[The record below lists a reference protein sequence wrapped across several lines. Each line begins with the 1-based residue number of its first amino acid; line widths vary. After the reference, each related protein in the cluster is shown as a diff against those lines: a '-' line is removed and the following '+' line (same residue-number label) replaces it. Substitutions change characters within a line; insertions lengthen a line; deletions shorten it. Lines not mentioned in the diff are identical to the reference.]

1 MLPTPSDLCISELD
15 LSAPE
20 RLAVYEKALYQAFRK
35 HPPGTFDTLWAFDP
49 EQLRARILVPYAG
62 QRIVVAEVAGE
73 LIGAVAL
80 NFDMGVTLQ
89 LERYGFSVPKEQG
102 QTAEGLVLFSSRIMV
117 GRRFVLPALIEATE
131 PLLRA
136 SGIRLLWASC
146 DKKHLLGYLQL
157 GFRSI
162 DKVQFNQQP
171 EFLLQ
176 RSIVA

>member
-1 MLPTPSDLCISELD
+1 MSELRITELN
-15 LSAPE
+15 LSDPE
-20 RLAVYEKALYQAFRK
+20 RLVAYEKALYQAFRK

-49 EQLRARILVPYAG
+49 DHERARILVPYAG
-62 QRIVVAEVAGE
+62 QRIVVAQLGAE

-80 NFDMGVTLQ
+80 NLDMGVTLQ
-89 LERYGFSVPKEQG
+89 VERYGFSVPKLQG

-117 GRRFVLPALIEATE
+117 GRRFVLPALVEAVL
-131 PLLRA
+131 PILRA
-136 SGIRLLWASC
+136 EGITLLWASC

-157 GFRSI
+157 GFRSV
-162 DKVQFNQQP
+162 DKVLFNQQD